1 MPADEDEV
9 FAAAK
14 AKLVQYKSMNG
25 ASPKI
30 AALAAQAA
38 IAQER
43 FLDAHRTLSTTP
55 GGGADALL
63 LTIGIIAGNAPLAF
77 SGLQGTVES
86 EAARGQVL
94 REYASAFN
102 DNRSSQLVLT
112 SIAGEFSGASIP
124 SHVVS
129 IDLDES
135 WAGTTT
141 PFDVLTLRNNSGSLL
156 KDCLVQVTLR
166 GKDNSRKR
174 NIHFVENWPAGA
186 AKFARYGI
194 GATVGDQTLGAQTVT
209 GVEEI
214 NVSIW
219 TPDVSVE
226 NISYVYA
233 GVERDKDIEA
243 LCRGKLSLRARC
255 YDAGLI
261 NFVPT
266 VALALDGIPEIPSHK
281 MTIRFSRG
289 QDSLVRDWDQGNWKR
304 DEVNRYQVRAMSW
317 WPKTLEISIS
327 FPNTTYVWHETIEL
341 KYD

>member
-77 SGLQGTVES
+77 SGLQGTVQG
-86 EAARGQVL
+86 EAERGQVL

-102 DNRSSQLVLT
+102 DNRSSQLVLA
-112 SIAGEFSGASIP
+112 SIAPEFSVAPIP
-124 SHVVS
+124 ARIVS

-141 PFDVLTLRNNSGSLL
+141 PFDVLTLTNTSDSLL

-174 NIHFVENWPAGA
+174 NVHFVENWPAGTS
-186 AKFARYGI
+186 KFARYGI
-194 GATVGDQTLGAQTVT
+194 GTTVGDQTLGAQTVM
-209 GVEEI
+209 GVQDI
-214 NVSIW
+214 Q
-219 TPDVSVE
+219 VSVWSPSLSAE
-226 NISYVYA
+226 NITYVYA
-233 GVERDKDIEA
+233 GAERDKDIES
-243 LCRGKLSLRARC
+243 LCQGKLALTVDL
-255 YDAGLI
+255 YDAGFI

-266 VALALDGIPEIPSHK
+266 VAFKLGGISEIPAH
-281 MTIRFSRG
+281 TIGVRFLRDNAMLDRKWEQGPWKKGEVRRFSP
-289 QDSLVRDWDQGNWKR
+289 RDL
-304 DEVNRYQVRAMSW
+304 SW
-317 WPKTLEISIS
+317 WPRSLEVSIS
-327 FPNTTYVWHETIEL
+327 FPDSGYVWRDSFTF
-341 KYD
+341 K